1 MPMNRFRGGVF
12 AAATVVAAGVVGV
25 SACTHD
31 DSTLFVR
38 DVLAPMQVAP
48 GTACTFSNDPAQ
60 NQLQSG
66 VLDVDLRSQYAPV
79 YLVGNQLVAQADPT
93 VPRTETSFV
102 RIEGATV
109 TVKDVNEVQLAQF
122 RDLVSTTINPGA
134 GGTPGY
140 ASVAVTTIDATNV
153 ATSGPPPGDH
163 VDLVRLLTY
172 VKFFGHTLG
181 GESVESDEYQFPVDL
196 CRGCLV
202 TVAPAD
208 ISPLFESPNCVGTG
222 QSTATSAPCFVGQD
236 LPVDCSLCKAV
247 SPDCDPTPIPISST
261 ADAGTTIPSADAAT
275 E

>member
-1 MPMNRFRGGVF
+1 MPMNRFRGGAF
-12 AAATVVAAGVVGV
+12 AAATVVATGVVGV

-31 DSTLFVR
+31 DSTIFVR
-38 DVLAPMQVAP
+38 DVLAPMAVAP

-60 NQLQSG
+60 NQIQSG
-66 VLDVDLRSQYAPV
+66 ILDVDLRSEYDPV

-109 TVKDVNEVQLAQF
+109 TVKDVNEVQVAQF

-140 ASVAVTTIDATNV
+140 ASVSVTTIGADTV
-153 ATSGPPPGDH
+153 AASAPPPGDT
-163 VDLVRLLTY
+163 VDVVRLLTY

-181 GESVESDEYQFPVDL
+181 GESVESDVYQFPVDL
-196 CRGCLV
+196 CRSCLI

-222 QSTATSAPCFVGQD
+222 QSTTTSAPCVIGQD
-236 LPVDCSLCKAV
+236 LPVDCSLCKAT
-247 SPDCDPTPIPISST
+247 SPACNPTPVPIG
-261 ADAGTTIPSADAAT
+261 ADAGTTSATADAAT